1 MTKKE
6 LRAAMKKQNLSL
18 SPEERAA
25 ASGRIFRRVAES
37 GPFGTARCVAF
48 FCALPDEPAT
58 EEALA
63 RWGSARRIVVPRVGG
78 DAMRFFD
85 YVPGALRAGAFG
97 IAEPDGD
104 AMPCEPSEID
114 LIVVPGTAFTQAGAR
129 MGRGR
134 GFYDKYLSQPG
145 FRGVKVGGMY
155 ASGHLEPFKE
165 WMYTLDKYKV
175 FGLVDFALS
184 TEGLVK
190 GDRVMRAMKELVPD
204 VKIEK
209 MPLPFAAVAADL
221 LTGREVVLD
230 RGGLYDAI
238 RASISI
244 PSVFRPV
251 RRGNQVLVDGGTVNP
266 LPLNRVRREPGDVL
280 VAVDVSAPFSEE
292 MAVRNKASLNYYKV
306 ITASS
311 EIMQQHIAR
320 LMCKLYKPD
329 LLIEMPA
336 DRFGIFEF
344 YRAREIVEA
353 GRMATR
359 AALERS
365 LVEAG

>member
-1 MTKKE
+1 MLAGGGARGVAHIGAIEE
-6 LRAAMKKQNLSL
+6 LESQGFEVHA
-18 SPEERAA
+18 
-25 ASGRIFRRVAES
+25 VA
-37 GPFGTARCVAF
+37 GT
-48 FCALPDEPAT
+48 
-58 EEALA
+58 
-63 RWGSARRIVVPRVGG
+63 S
-78 DAMRFFD
+78 M
-85 YVPGALRAGAFG
+85 GAL
-97 IAEPDGD
+97 
-104 AMPCEPSEID
+104 
-114 LIVVPGTAFTQAGAR
+114 
-129 MGRGR
+129 
-134 GFYDKYLSQPG
+134 
-145 FRGVKVGGMY
+145 VGGMY
-155 ASGHLEPFKE
+155 ASGHLEAFKE

-204 VKIEK
+204 VKIEQ

-251 RRGNQVLVDGGTVNP
+251 RRGNMVL
-266 LPLNRVRREPGDVL
+266 LNRVRREPGDVL
-280 VAVDVSAPFSEE
+280 VAVDVSAPFSDE
-292 MAVRNKASLNYYKV
+292 MAARVNSSLNYYKV

-320 LMCKLYKPD
+320 LMCKIYKPD

-353 GRMATR
+353 GRLAAR
-359 AALERS
+359 AALEQHM
-365 LVEAG
+365 VVAG

>member
-1 MTKKE
+1 MLAGGGARGVAHIGAIEE
-6 LRAAMKKQNLSL
+6 LESQGFEVHA
-18 SPEERAA
+18 
-25 ASGRIFRRVAES
+25 VA
-37 GPFGTARCVAF
+37 GT
-48 FCALPDEPAT
+48 
-58 EEALA
+58 
-63 RWGSARRIVVPRVGG
+63 S
-78 DAMRFFD
+78 M
-85 YVPGALRAGAFG
+85 GAL
-97 IAEPDGD
+97 
-104 AMPCEPSEID
+104 
-114 LIVVPGTAFTQAGAR
+114 
-129 MGRGR
+129 
-134 GFYDKYLSQPG
+134 
-145 FRGVKVGGMY
+145 VGGMY

-190 GDRVMRAMKELVPD
+190 GDRVMRALKELVP
-204 VKIEK
+204 
-209 MPLPFAAVAADL
+209 ADL